1 MKHDATAVSGNL
13 KDIRENRNLSLD
25 QLSEIT
31 GVSKSMLRQIE
42 IGKSSPTIAT
52 LWKIANGLRVSF
64 STLLSQRVADIA
76 VKDFRAEKPLTAQA
90 DRYRLFPIIAYD
102 PEHAFEIY
110 YLEIDPDTSF
120 DGEAHQGKV
129 EEVIFVLEGNM
140 QILVGEQRHE
150 VCAKHSVRFIA
161 DCSHRYRCTGD
172 QPVSAL
178 MMLCYLA

>member
-1 MKHDATAVSGNL
+1 MKHDAKAVSGNL
-13 KDIRENRNLSLD
+13 KDIREKRSLSLD

-64 STLLSQRVADIA
+64 STLLSQRMADIA
-76 VKDFRAEKPLTAQA
+76 VKNFRAESPLTDQV

-110 YLEIDPDTSF
+110 YLEIDPETSF
-120 DGEAHQGKV
+120 DGDAHQGKV
-129 EEVIFVLEGNM
+129 EEIIFVLEGKM

-150 VCAKHSVRFIA
+150 ICAKQSVRFVA
-161 DCSHRYRCTGD
+161 DRPHRYRCAGD
-172 QPVSAL
+172 RPATAL